1 MDDLIY
7 DRSASDVET
16 ALNNPGSSTHLKGS
30 YNFTDLNRVESWCE
44 YLMNILKKYGFSR
57 NLVIKTNWNMRD
69 YPTRTHIDRIRN
81 NIKTLKDFCYALTTE
96 TIIYNNTLN
105 YEQANVLEKILY
117 DTNQYFEEMNII
129 LNLPYNFGTTLIR
142 RNYVELPINTDT
154 IEQKHKV
161 PTNYNV
167 GILLV
172 NRKYIEL
179 VEEE

>member
-1 MDDLIY
+1 
-7 DRSASDVET
+7 
-16 ALNNPGSSTHLKGS
+16 
-30 YNFTDLNRVESWCE
+30 
-44 YLMNILKKYGFSR
+44 
-57 NLVIKTNWNMRD
+57 MRD

-179 VEEE
+179 IEEG